1 MIGKA
6 RQLLIL
12 VVVSGCATTE
22 PLPTFYT
29 LGPGGD
35 VQSKAKQSTAWSV
48 RVYVN
53 RVILPPS
60 LYRTNLAGFRNNRV
74 QYSSSAFW
82 AAPLDQ
88 EIAQAVTL
96 NLQTFGASRGRFDSI
111 AGPP

>member
-35 VQSKAKQSTAWSV
+35 VQSKAKQSTAKSRWVLIDVVVKNQHGEKVATGEAMVV
-48 RVYVN
+48 R
-53 RVILPPS
+53 
-60 LYRTNLAGFRNNRV
+60 
-74 QYSSSAFW
+74 
-82 AAPLDQ
+82 
-88 EIAQAVTL
+88 
-96 NLQTFGASRGRFDSI
+96 NLQPSESKK
-111 AGPP
+111 